1 MSQFEKVSQ
10 KEATTYGIP
19 YDYKS
24 VMHYTETA
32 FARKGRISM
41 ETKDPQYQVGEEI
54 VFSSWDHLESDREPE
69 RRLSQ

>member
-41 ETKDPQYQVGEEI
+41 ETKDPQYQVGGGDC
-54 VFSSWDHLESDREPE
+54 FFQLGPFRK
-69 RRLSQ
+69 